1 MWLPLNTFHFPCIR
15 VSNPV
20 LCRAGSPSGLWASMT
35 TVSREINVM
44 ETHRAPISST
54 SQKHYPACLF
64 FFFFFSLNKLLVI
77 IWLVIMLL
85 WEAIWQTITKNDMKN
100 HSLHFLTSAYKSPF
114 RLSYLFWV
122 HSVCKTRHAKGE
134 AFISHH
140 FIFEVLIRGP
150 KNANTF
156 GNSPQSHNEQIYINL
171 SILPVS
177 RVWVVFT
184 KSSFLPHPCCKLWTM
199 SK

>member
-20 LCRAGSPSGLWASMT
+20 PCRAGSPSWPWASMT
-35 TVSREINVM
+35 TVSREINMM
-44 ETHRAPISST
+44 EKHRAPISST
-54 SQKHYPACLF
+54 SRKHYPACLF
-64 FFFFFSLNKLLVI
+64 LLFFFSLNKPSVI
-77 IWLVIMLL
+77 IWPVIMLL
-85 WEAIWQTITKNDMKN
+85 REAIWQTIIKNYTKN
-100 HSLHFLTSAYKSPF
+100 HSAHFLTSAYKSPF

-122 HSVCKTRHAKGE
+122 HSVCKTQRAKGE

-177 RVWVVFT
+177 RVQAFFT
-184 KSSFLPHPCCKLWTM
+184 KSSFLPHPCCKL
-199 SK
+199 